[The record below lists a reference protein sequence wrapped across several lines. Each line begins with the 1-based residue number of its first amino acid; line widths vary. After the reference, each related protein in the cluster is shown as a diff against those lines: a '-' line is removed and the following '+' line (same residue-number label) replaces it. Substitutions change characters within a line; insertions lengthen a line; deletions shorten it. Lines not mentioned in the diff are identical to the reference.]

1 MVKTILATQSI
12 SIPKNVKVEVNS
24 RTVKVIGP
32 RGALSKSF
40 KHAHLDIYLANPTKD
55 KKRFKNL
62 RVDFWLGKKKQ
73 TASIRTICSH
83 IKNMIT
89 GVTRGFE
96 YKMRFVFAHFPIT
109 VNITNS
115 GKELE
120 VRNFI
125 GEKMVRKVP
134 MLEGV
139 TITRN
144 EKVKDEVVL
153 TGNDIGFVSQS
164 AANVQQC
171 THVRF
176 KDIRK
181 FLDGIY
187 VSEKNVLEEVAVE
200 EAPEKGKKGDKGKPG
215 APEKGAA
222 PKAKDAPKPKPEET
236 KKPELKPAASV
247 IEEEE
252 EEMNLSLFD

>member
-1 MVKTILATQSI
+1 MVKAVLSTQTI
-12 SIPKNVKVEVNS
+12 SIPKNVSIEVSS
-24 RTVKVIGP
+24 RHVKVIGP
-32 RGALSKSF
+32 RGSLSRSF
-40 KHAHLDIYLANPTKD
+40 KHTHLDIYLINPRKD
-55 KKRFKNL
+55 NKGFKNL
-62 RVDFWLGKKKQ
+62 KVDFWLGKKKQ
-73 TASIRTICSH
+73 TASIRTVCSH

-109 VNITNS
+109 VNITNA

-134 MLEGV
+134 MLDGV
-139 TITRN
+139 TIARN
-144 EKVKDEVVL
+144 EKVKDEIVL
-153 TGNDIGFVSQS
+153 TGNDIGLVSQS
-164 AANVQQC
+164 AANVQQS
-171 THVRF
+171 TSVKN

-187 VSEKNVLEEVAVE
+187 VSEKNVLEELVTAEVQ
-200 EAPEKGKKGDKGKPG
+200 EKGKGKPG
-215 APEKGAA
+215 APKGAA
-222 PKAKDAPKPKPEET
+222 QKDAPKET
-236 KKPELKPAASV
+236 KKPEPKEPKKTESKPAAAV
-247 IEEEE
+247 VEEEE

>member
-1 MVKTILATQSI
+1 MVRAVLATQTI
-12 SIPKNVKVEVNS
+12 TIPKNVRIEVSS
-24 RTVKVIGP
+24 RHVKVSGP
-32 RGALSKSF
+32 RGSLSRSF
-40 KHAHLDIYLANPTKD
+40 KHTHLDIYLINQRKD
-55 KKRFKNL
+55 RKGYKNL
-62 RVDFWLGKKKQ
+62 RVDFWLGKKKES
-73 TASIRTICSH
+73 ASIRTVCSH

-109 VNITNS
+109 VNITNG

-134 MLEGV
+134 MLDGV
-139 TITRN
+139 SIIRN
-144 EKVKDEVVL
+144 EKVKDEIVL
-153 TGNDIGFVSQS
+153 TGNDIGLVSQS
-164 AANVQQC
+164 AANVQQS
-171 THVRF
+171 THVRN

-187 VSEKNVLEEVAVE
+187 VSEKNVLDIPAAAD
-200 EAPEKGKKGDKGKPG
+200 APEEKGKPG
-215 APEKGAA
+215 APKGAPSKGA
-222 PKAKDAPKPKPEET
+222 PPKEATKKPEPKET
-236 KKPELKPAASV
+236 KKPEPV
-247 IEEEE
+247 VEEEDT